1 MKHSEE
7 KGAHGRRFWLAA
19 LSVVGILSLAAMSCG
34 GSSKSNT
41 PTPAGTK
48 AAGTTAAGTTV
59 AGTTAPSAGGPLKVG
74 ILFDFT
80 GDLSEFGPNMLNGAK
95 LAQTDIDAAGGVMG
109 QDIVFKQ
116 ADSQTSSAPAV
127 DAARQ
132 LVESDGVS
140 AVIGSLSS
148 SVTLAVAEGVT
159 IPDNVIQI
167 SPASTSPA
175 LTDVQ
180 DNDLLF
186 RTTLSDTA
194 QGLVLGQLAKQLGYN
209 KVATIYVNNAY
220 GQGLSDAFAKSF
232 EAQGGTV
239 TDQVPTEQEQ
249 ATYLAELQK
258 AVSGNPDAVAA
269 LTYPESAEVYL
280 KEGFENNLLKNLLFC
295 DGTQSAD
302 IVTAVGAD
310 KLEGME
316 GTVAAAADIPT
327 DWQSEFEAA
336 YGPLPHLP
344 YIAESYDAV
353 IMVALGAEKAQ
364 STDPLKI
371 RDAMRTLNDPNGTKV
386 TSGAAGIKQAVDLI
400 HQGKPINYQGASGF
414 AGWDKNGDVPSGYI
428 QIWKYSGGQ
437 IVTVSKEA
445 VTLPT
450 PAP

>member
-1 MKHSEE
+1 MKHSVKE
-7 KGAHGRRFWLAA
+7 GAHGARFWLVV
-19 LSVVGILSLAAMSCG
+19 LSLVGILSLVAMSCG
-34 GSSKSNT
+34 GSSNNKVSNT
-41 PTPAGTK
+41 PSGGNTPASGN
-48 AAGTTAAGTTV
+48 TAAAAKV
-59 AGTTAPSAGGPLKVG
+59 QLKVG

-95 LAQTDIDAAGGVMG
+95 LAATDIDAAGGVMT
-109 QDIVFKQ
+109 QDIVLKQ

-132 LVESDGVS
+132 LVESGGVS

-148 SVTLAVAEGVT
+148 GVTLAVAEGVT
-159 IPDNVIQI
+159 IPDKVIQI

-186 RTTLSDTA
+186 RTTLSDAA

-220 GQGLSDAFAKSF
+220 GQGLSDNFKKSF

-249 ATYLAELQK
+249 ASYLAELQK
-258 AVSGNPDAVAA
+258 ATSGHPDAVAA
-269 LTYPESAEVYL
+269 LTYPQSAEVYL
-280 KEGFENNLLKNLLFC
+280 KEGFDNNLLKNLLFC

-302 IVTAVGAD
+302 IVKAVGAD

-316 GTVAAAADIPT
+316 GTVSAAAEIPT

-353 IMVALGAEKAQ
+353 VMVALGAEKAQ
-364 STDPLKI
+364 STDPAKI
-371 RDAMRTLNDPNGTKV
+371 RDAMRTLNDPAGEKV
-386 TSGAAGIKQAVDLI
+386 TSGAAGIKRALDLI

-428 QIWKYSGGQ
+428 QIWKYSAGQ
-437 IVTVSKEA
+437 IVTVSKQA

-450 PAP
+450 PQ